1 MGTLYILKN
10 ASYYYGYDI
19 LDICLTGLIE
29 IYYIEWTR
37 GMWADCGN
45 VNSPVSL
52 GLFEGENKSKYF
64 QKSLPQLCM

>member
-1 MGTLYILKN
+1 MTLN
-10 ASYYYGYDI
+10 DI
-19 LDICLTGLIE
+19 KVSVSQLAVMEL
-29 IYYIEWTR
+29 EWTR

-64 QKSLPQLCM
+64 QKSLSQLRM

>member
-1 MGTLYILKN
+1 MLTIAIKSCWSREANSLYAVSTIK
-10 ASYYYGYDI
+10 
-19 LDICLTGLIE
+19 
-29 IYYIEWTR
+29 IEWTQ